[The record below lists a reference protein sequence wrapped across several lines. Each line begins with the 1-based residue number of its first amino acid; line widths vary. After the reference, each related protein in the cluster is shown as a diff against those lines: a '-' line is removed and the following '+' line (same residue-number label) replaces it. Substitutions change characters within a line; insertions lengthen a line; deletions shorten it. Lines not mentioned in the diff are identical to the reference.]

1 VAAGM
6 AKIRDASDPGA
17 LAKLG
22 GMVSSVAGAATA
34 IWGGDKKEAVE
45 AGADAHSIPAMI
57 SQTNK
62 LLEQGFISGP
72 SALFGSPG
80 IGTSA
85 FMMARTGQKQ
95 LATSEE
101 QLKTAEETKDEI
113 KSPVKINP
121 RTGKPIKEIKS
132 PVLAEVKIPKLEKFV
147 YNKTKLSTPDVAP
160 KEQKFKRGKMISKG
174 VWEQVPVEPLDTTAV
189 TPAYP
194 PGQLPPGQALMAGQM
209 ESNALATESSGTS
222 SITDASSSTIVNN
235 SNQSMMM
242 PESDPNPHNMDFRP
256 KERLFPS

>member
-1 VAAGM
+1 
-6 AKIRDASDPGA
+6 
-17 LAKLG
+17 
-22 GMVSSVAGAATA
+22 MVSSVAGAATA

-45 AGADAHSIPAMI
+45 AGADAHSIPTMI
-57 SQTNK
+57 ARTNL
-62 LLEQGFISGP
+62 LLEQGFITGP
-72 SALFGSPG
+72 SGLFGSPS
-80 IGTSA
+80 IATSA
-85 FMMARTGQKQ
+85 FAMSRQQKKQ
-95 LATSEE
+95 IKTAED

-113 KSPVKINP
+113 KSPVKINA
-121 RTGKPIKEIKS
+121 RTGKPMPVKEIKS
-132 PVLAEVKIPKLEKFV
+132 PVLTEIKIPEPKKFV
-147 YNKTKLSTPDVAP
+147 YEPMKLATPDAADFGGGTTYR
-160 KEQKFKRGKMISKG
+160 QKSLEEGGGFEEVRVGRTMKR
-174 VWEQVPVEPLDTTAV
+174 VPVEPLDTTAV

-256 KERLFPS
+256 EERLFPS